1 MPLGPF
7 RAPFAPA
14 AASAHLV
21 PALGATVTRVDGDP
35 NARGWELLRKA
46 NRTPSELDEA
56 VGCFELAIERGT
68 LLAVANLGDALV
80 AQGRTHEAVAALV
93 KLSGA
98 SDDVAGRAHNWL
110 GWYFQTAHLD
120 LTRALSHLEHA
131 TRLAPRWG
139 VAWLNL
145 AKALD
150 ATGDL
155 QRAASAYGTA
165 IDFGDAS
172 DDAFARDRRLQL
184 EMALLLRG
192 ERPPPAPESAAA
204 DSRAFEIV
212 RDTAARLATPM
223 AFMIR
228 PTQRTSRGV
237 MPAIIGVVV
246 EGRALGACIVDRAP
260 HVLQRDRDG
269 LAFSDSA
276 DLLPWLGGL
285 DAAAVTPIDVAMWIF
300 DKLREPDWSWA
311 IAQAT
316 PATITLW
323 PCNITVSARAGGGVA
338 IRVGRAAFEV
348 TEVAATLALEGEL
361 RAAIAAETA
370 RLHTWD
376 LREGSR
382 YRVLAPFG
390 TLARGELATL
400 VQLQIFGRSEYAEYA
415 FEVDA
420 GGQLA
425 GNDAIGVV
433 ITGIGE
439 SASNLGLGLCVLVLA
454 TIGIVVGHARKPER
468 SELLDPTL

>member
-93 KLSGA
+93 KLTGA

-145 AKALD
+145 ATALG

-155 QRAASAYGTA
+155 QRAASAYG
-165 IDFGDAS
+165 
-172 DDAFARDRRLQL
+172 
-184 EMALLLRG
+184 
-192 ERPPPAPESAAA
+192 
-204 DSRAFEIV
+204 
-212 RDTAARLATPM
+212 
-223 AFMIR
+223 
-228 PTQRTSRGV
+228 
-237 MPAIIGVVV
+237 PAI
-246 EGRALGACIVDRAP
+246 ALGACIADRAP